1 VDDTGCLPWPWLAA
15 AAAAATTAARC
26 YCYAAAMAAAPRRY
40 GGLRA
45 CDAAAALAGPR
56 APLYS
61 CIPGRAPLQRAPSRL
76 IASTTSRRSS
86 GKLQDAASRRG
97 PAGRVRRCCCCYACS
112 GPLPQCPS
120 CRPSCR
126 GSPSVPAVPAVP
138 ATALTEEHEPN
149 SCSYRQRWI
158 TLRMF

>member
-1 VDDTGCLPWPWLAA
+1 MAGRCCCRRHDGRALLLLRCSHGCRAA
-15 AAAAATTAARC
+15 AVRWPARMRCGGRTGWAA
-26 YCYAAAMAAAPRRY
+26 
-40 GGLRA
+40 
-45 CDAAAALAGPR
+45 R